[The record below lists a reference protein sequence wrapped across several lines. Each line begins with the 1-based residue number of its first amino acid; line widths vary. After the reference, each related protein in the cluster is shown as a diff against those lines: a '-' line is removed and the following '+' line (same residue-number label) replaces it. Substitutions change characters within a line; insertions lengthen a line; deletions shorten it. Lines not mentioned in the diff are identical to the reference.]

1 MAIQMDT
8 LEPHKGNIHFLP
20 RVDQN
25 SPQSQ
30 AGLNLDK
37 TYMVLPVL
45 LLLDHQKFLIHPFIS
60 YSILV
65 KM

>member
-8 LEPHKGNIHFLP
+8 LEPHKGNIHSLP

-45 LLLDHQKFLIHPFIS
+45 LPLDHQKFPIHPFIS